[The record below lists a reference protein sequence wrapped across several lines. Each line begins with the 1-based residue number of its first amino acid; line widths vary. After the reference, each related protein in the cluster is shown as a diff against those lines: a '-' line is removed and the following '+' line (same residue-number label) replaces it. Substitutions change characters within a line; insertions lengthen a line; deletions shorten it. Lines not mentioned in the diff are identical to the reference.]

1 MKTDLPVMNAR
12 YVSYMQMVLFPV
24 NPISALDPGKDWME
38 FVIEEETCARI
49 MLTVERME
57 KSAALMAVRKIV

>member
-1 MKTDLPVMNAR
+1 
-12 YVSYMQMVLFPV
+12 MVLFPV
-24 NPISALDPGKDWME
+24 NPISALDHGKDWME
-38 FVIEEETCARI
+38 FVIEGETCARV